1 MRLIRRIFEST
12 NIKRHSKIEQFI
24 KSIWFISEY
33 EIFEAFSELH
43 DGIDVSIEINFFLKG
58 SKFKYDLHKDSTVD
72 TEPGKLNLERIE
84 AYAASG
90 LTPCFEVVITKND
103 TKDDIK
109 MHSYAMESLHHIE
122 DYSLFDVKRGT
133 GYLKLHLKLDES
145 SEQVKSMYH
154 KKSARSFNSI
164 FSEFRENGYKVLVG
178 RSFVHD
184 NKLNLMYKEGSKKI
198 YYITLE
204 KSYKI
209 ELEMIDELAHFKSK
223 FIETINK
230 LNQLPDIYNV
240 DELFDIG
247 TSSDNSTKG
256 KIGILFIL
264 YVYEK

>member
-1 MRLIRRIFEST
+1 M
-12 NIKRHSKIEQFI
+12 
-24 KSIWFISEY
+24 
-33 EIFEAFSELH
+33 
-43 DGIDVSIEINFFLKG
+43 G
-58 SKFKYDLHKDSTVD
+58 
-72 TEPGKLNLERIE
+72 
-84 AYAASG
+84 
-90 LTPCFEVVITKND
+90 
-103 TKDDIK
+103 
-109 MHSYAMESLHHIE
+109 
-122 DYSLFDVKRGT
+122 
-133 GYLKLHLKLDES
+133 
-145 SEQVKSMYH
+145 
-154 KKSARSFNSI
+154 
-164 FSEFRENGYKVLVG
+164 
-178 RSFVHD
+178 